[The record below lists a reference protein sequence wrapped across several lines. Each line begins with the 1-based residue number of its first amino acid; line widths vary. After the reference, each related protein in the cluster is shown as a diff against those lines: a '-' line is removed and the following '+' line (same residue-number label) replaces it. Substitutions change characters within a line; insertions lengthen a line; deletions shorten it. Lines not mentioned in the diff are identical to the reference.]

1 MKLIFL
7 FVVIFNRG
15 ICQDNNTL
23 EIDLINYEE
32 KNERTLAKLL
42 LDDYYKYARPVRNS
56 SSILNVTALIQIYNL
71 VEVNEKNEQ
80 IQLLL
85 WFPQSWKDEYLTWD
99 PEEWNG
105 IEKIIIPKA
114 MIWVPDGYIF
124 NTVAEAETME
134 NHNARVRY
142 DGKVELVD
150 LTCPMSVSSFPFDS
164 QLCALQFG
172 SWSYP
177 NNVLSFNV
185 MGAWVHE
192 KEKNSEWD
200 IIDFNA
206 TKLVRGY
213 NDTLGGANVYEE
225 IFYYL
230 ELKRKPHYYIVVI
243 IIPTFAIVTVSNI
256 GLFTPH
262 GVHGDREEHVS
273 LGLTTMLTMAV
284 ILDMVTGQMPKSS
297 EGIPLLGKYVLIEFA
312 ISIIAV
318 LVSILII
325 FAHERMLYLEKTP
338 PAWIFRIFEKS
349 YFQKVP
355 LAEMEQDDI
364 LSKPR
369 DPKEE
374 MKLCLEKVRNYLE
387 DLETQ
392 ENHEKIWQRFFS
404 LTDILCGFIFS
415 VINVLVTFYMFI
427 DYF

>member
-1 MKLIFL
+1 
-7 FVVIFNRG
+7 
-15 ICQDNNTL
+15 
-23 EIDLINYEE
+23 INYEE
-32 KNERTLAKLL
+32 RNERTLAKFL
-42 LDDYYKYARPVRNS
+42 LDDYYKNARPVRNS

-80 IQLLL
+80 IKLLL
-85 WFPQSWKDEYLTWD
+85 WFPQSWRDEYLTWD

-114 MIWVPDGYIF
+114 MIW
-124 NTVAEAETME
+124 
-134 NHNARVRY
+134 
-142 DGKVELVD
+142 LVD

-192 KEKNSEWD
+192 KEVSAQRSLLDVNFFFRFSE
-200 IIDFNA
+200 
-206 TKLVRGY
+206 KLRMGHY
-213 NDTLGGANVYEE
+213 RFQCHETSQR
-225 IFYYL
+225 

-318 LVSILII
+318 LVSILVI
-325 FAHERMLYLEKTP
+325 FAHERMLYLETP
-338 PAWIFRIFEKS
+338 PIWIFRIFEKS

-355 LAEMEQDDI
+355 LAEMEQDDL

-369 DPKEE
+369 DSKEE
-374 MKLCLEKVRNYLE
+374 LKLCLEKVRNYLE

-392 ENHEKIWQRFFS
+392 ESNEKIWQRFFS
-404 LTDILCGFIFS
+404 LTDILCGSLFS

-427 DYF
+427 DYL

>member
-142 DGKVELVD
+142 DGKVEVD
-150 LTCPMSVSSFPFDS
+150 
-164 QLCALQFG
+164 
-172 SWSYP
+172 
-177 NNVLSFNV
+177 FN
-185 MGAWVHE
+185 
-192 KEKNSEWD
+192 KKNSEWD